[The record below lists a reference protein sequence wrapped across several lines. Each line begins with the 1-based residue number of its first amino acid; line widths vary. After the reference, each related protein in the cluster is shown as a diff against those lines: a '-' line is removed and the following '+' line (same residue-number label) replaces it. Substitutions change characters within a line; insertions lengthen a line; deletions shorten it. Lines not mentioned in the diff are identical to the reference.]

1 MPVQNLEYPKQPFS
15 TVRRYDSRASYS
27 LEQIH
32 QIINTS
38 LLVNVSFTVPDT
50 PFPQTLPMI
59 GQMGSFDRPSADT
72 GDVLELYLHG
82 YVSSRIMNLS
92 RKKDGDKKETGDEAP
107 PVAAAAAAAAA
118 EHSQPEPVGLPI
130 TVAASHVDGLVLS
143 LTPNSHSYN
152 YRSATLFGYATPV
165 TDVAEKLW
173 AMELMT
179 NSVVRDRWRNT
190 RAPPN
195 GAEMQSTSVLKVKIV
210 AGSGKIR
217 SGFPSDDK
225 ADAGDEALLD
235 RVWTGVVPVHTTLGE
250 PTPSPYNRVDPVP
263 GYLVDYVKGTN
274 KYAEETALE
283 QMTKPMGPKAKTDSR
298 DTVMD

>member
-1 MPVQNLEYPKQPFS
+1 MPTQSLEYPKQPYS
-15 TVRRYDSRASYS
+15 TVRRYDGRASYE

-38 LLVNVSFTVPDT
+38 LLVNVSFAVPDS

-72 GDVLELYLHG
+72 GDVLDLYLHG

-92 RKKDGDKKETGDEAP
+92 RKEEGDASVSSSPADT
-107 PVAAAAAAAAA
+107 
-118 EHSQPEPVGLPI
+118 PVGLPV

-152 YRSATLFGYATPV
+152 YRSATLFGYAAPV
-165 TDVAEKLW
+165 TDPAEKLW
-173 AMELMT
+173 AMEFIT

-190 RAPPN
+190 RVPPN

-210 AGSGKIR
+210 AGSAKIR
-217 SGFPSDDK
+217 SGVPSDDK

-235 RVWTGVVPVHTTLGE
+235 RVWTGVVPVHSVLGE
-250 PTPSPYNRVDPVP
+250 PIPSPYNKVGQIP
-263 GYLVDYVKGTN
+263 GYLGDYVKGTN
-274 KYAEETALE
+274 QYAEETALE
-283 QMTKPMGPKAKTDSR
+283 QAGKAMKPKVSKAD
-298 DTVMD
+298 D

>member
-1 MPVQNLEYPKQPFS
+1 MPVQDLEYPKQPFS

-92 RKKDGDKKETGDEAP
+92 RKKDDDKKDTSDEASP
-107 PVAAAAAAAAA
+107 AAATA
-118 EHSQPEPVGLPI
+118 EYSQPEPVGLPI
-130 TVAASHVDGLVLS
+130 TVAASHVDGLILS

-190 RAPPN
+190 RVPPS

-217 SGFPSDDK
+217 SGFPSDEK
-225 ADAGDEALLD
+225 ADAGDEALLN

-250 PTPSPYNRVDPVP
+250 PAPSPYNRVDPVP
-263 GYLVDYVKGTN
+263 GYLSDYVKGTN
-274 KYAEETALE
+274 KYTEETALE
-283 QMTKPMGPKAKTDSR
+283 QMTKPMGSKAKTDS
-298 DTVMD
+298 

>member
-1 MPVQNLEYPKQPFS
+1 MPTQSLEYPKQSYS
-15 TVRRYDSRASYS
+15 TVRRYDGRASYE

-38 LLVNVSFTVPDT
+38 LLVNVSFAVPDS

-72 GDVLELYLHG
+72 GDVLDLYLHG

-92 RKKDGDKKETGDEAP
+92 RKEGDAS
-107 PVAAAAAAAAA
+107 V
-118 EHSQPEPVGLPI
+118 SSSPEDTPVGLPV

-165 TDVAEKLW
+165 TDAAEKLW
-173 AMELMT
+173 AMEFIT

-190 RAPPN
+190 RVPPN

-210 AGSGKIR
+210 AGSAKIR
-217 SGFPSDDK
+217 SGVPSDDK

-235 RVWTGVVPVHTTLGE
+235 RVWTGVVPVHSVLGE
-250 PTPSPYNRVDPVP
+250 PIPSPYNKVERVP
-263 GYLVDYVKGTN
+263 GYLGDYVKGTN
-274 KYAEETALE
+274 QYAEETALE
-283 QMTKPMGPKAKTDSR
+283 QAGKAMKSKVSKTD
-298 DTVMD
+298 D